1 MVLSLGETPETNLSK
16 ILILQKRTLRLKYSA
31 NRQDH
36 AIPLFVNDKVLPL

>member
-1 MVLSLGETPETNLSK
+1 MVLSLGETPETNLNK
-16 ILILQKRTLRLKYSA
+16 ILILQKHTLRLKYSA